1 MGKETWQVLY
11 GLQTIILIIMAAFTV
26 TNHTQMA
33 NEPSRSRRSLD
44 IADLASQFDEV
55 QSTLEGFMQKAR
67 RSNEDQIQSLSDAL
81 YEEIRSLQVAVDEVD
96 FKTVEVLKSKQGP
109 PGPAGYDGVDG
120 ARGPRGYKGEP
131 GSAGAR
137 GSTGRAGNDGPRGA
151 DGYCTVWDK
160 IKGDV
165 SVPCPEMQ

>member
-1 MGKETWQVLY
+1 
-11 GLQTIILIIMAAFTV
+11 
-26 TNHTQMA
+26 MA

-109 PGPAGYDGVDG
+109 PGPAGKTHFPGKTDCCNLFSF
-120 ARGPRGYKGEP
+120 ARNFYTPAKSRP
-131 GSAGAR
+131 TAS
-137 GSTGRAGNDGPRGA
+137 STLFSWAEFLFSIAHAPA
-151 DGYCTVWDK
+151 CTVLAD
-160 IKGDV
+160 
-165 SVPCPEMQ
+165 

>member
-1 MGKETWQVLY
+1 
-11 GLQTIILIIMAAFTV
+11 
-26 TNHTQMA
+26 MA

-109 PGPAGYDGVDG
+109 PGPAGKTHFPGKTDCCNLFSSPEIFTPQQNH
-120 ARGPRGYKGEP
+120 ALLLPPCSFLGPNSCSRSHTLQLAVSWQISQQIKLLF
-131 GSAGAR
+131 
-137 GSTGRAGNDGPRGA
+137 
-151 DGYCTVWDK
+151 YCLH
-160 IKGDV
+160 
-165 SVPCPEMQ
+165 C